1 MMYDVCIVVICSIK
15 FKSNFRPWA
24 KDLALS
30 HDSYHCKNYT
40 NTTPLPTQRIVD
52 GHCNYIGCCEV
63 CEDYNNITYECPN
76 ECRPVDHKDWK
87 FC

>member
-1 MMYDVCIVVICSIK
+1 MYCCLSVK
-15 FKSNFRPWA
+15 FKSNYRPWA
-24 KDLALS
+24 KHLALS

-52 GHCNYIGCCEV
+52 GHCNFVGC
-63 CEDYNNITYECPN
+63 CEDYNNFITFTEDNECPN